1 MSRASSLAA
10 VMVTGL
16 CLIPC
21 VSGQTGSDPSTIC
34 RWRDNARGAYTLTFD
49 DGTKGQWECAVPV
62 LNRRGFRGTFYVVG
76 SSVEAWWDGSGRLH
90 MRELLD
96 MMGEGHEIGSHTYTH
111 LDLRALTEAQIQQE
125 MEKSIQTLSRYG
137 VQVTSVAYPFG
148 TCEDRVKAIV
158 GQYVEFARGG
168 RPVVVSSDWTQVDPL
183 NLGLLNG
190 SDHYASLQA
199 ASLLDAWAIDVFH
212 TIGEGY
218 LSESDFEQFVD
229 ALVPLRDAHE
239 LWVDTLTSIA
249 LYIRERGFA
258 QLRSETTNDGRNIRV
273 ILAVDANCPSPLV
286 PLTVQT
292 DISGR
297 YLKSINQVDCSIGFR
312 ISQVG
317 EQRSVIYDMLP
328 NAGPVYIEL
337 TDGDDAQTPDSSGSS
352 GTTSDNISA
361 IPSPARASSEGRPW
375 VAQTAASGSLRSL
388 P

>member
-1 MSRASSLAA
+1 MNRVSLSVA
-10 VMVTGL
+10 VIVTDL
-16 CLIPC
+16 CLVLC
-21 VSGQTGSDPSTIC
+21 ASGQTGSDPSTIC
-34 RWRDNARGAYTLTFD
+34 RWRNNARGAYTLTFD

-62 LNRRGFRGTFYVVG
+62 LNQRKLRGTFYVVG
-76 SSVEAWWDGSGRLH
+76 SSVEAWWDRSGRLH
-90 MRELLD
+90 TREILD

-111 LDLRALTEAQIQQE
+111 PDLLALTETQIKQE
-125 MEKSIQTLSRYG
+125 MEQSIQCLSRYG
-137 VQVTSVAYPFG
+137 VTVTSLAYPFG
-148 TCEDRVKAIV
+148 TCDDRVKVIV

-199 ASLLDAWAIDVFH
+199 ASLLGAWAIDVFH

-229 ALVPLRDAHE
+229 TLVPLRDAHE
-239 LWVDTLTSIA
+239 LWVDTLTNIA
-249 LYIRERGFA
+249 RYIRERRFA
-258 QLRSETTNDGRNIRV
+258 QLRSETTNDGSSIRV
-273 ILAVDANCPSPLV
+273 TLVVNANCPSPLV
-286 PLTVQT
+286 LLTVQT

-297 YLKSINQVDCSIGFR
+297 YLKAIKQVDCSIGFR

-337 TDGDDAQTPDSSGSS
+337 TNADDAQTTDESGSA
-352 GTTSDNISA
+352 GTTSDSISA
-361 IPSPARASSEGRPW
+361 ITMTGCFPHASITDTTTYR
-375 VAQTAASGSLRSL
+375 R
-388 P
+388 